1 MISVIAKKQ
10 YPYVETASFLYLKD
24 RGKGYKNSRSGQGA
38 AVKGIWPLSLIC
50 TDTLSPAAGAGRT
63 FRGRW

>member
-24 RGKGYKNSRSGQGA
+24 RGGIGYEKS
-38 AVKGIWPLSLIC
+38 
-50 TDTLSPAAGAGRT
+50 
-63 FRGRW
+63 